1 MSAKEKSRRGRGC
14 RRVLLWMLLVPI
26 MLVVLVVGLLG
37 TGIPQREALQRLF
50 ASQLKADVHVG
61 GVTLRNP
68 LVIHSLALT
77 DQAARLYAPL
87 VRVDS
92 IATQYRWEPD
102 APRHI
107 PSMELDGVQ
116 LSLRGGGSGN
126 NYQFLYDL
134 LTAPANPDLDVAP
147 WIPENVRVNDL
158 WAEIQ
163 YPGYEVRMDN
173 LAAAARL
180 YGLEAGHL
188 SFGAEELAI
197 AWRSELMP
205 GGPQSHVGRLK
216 LELDWKGAD
225 VAVSTEMDFGRLA
238 QLEGQLALSTRDGAP
253 YLDVTVP
260 VAVLDDP
267 LWSAILVEHLPTP
280 IRFDTLSLSDVR
292 LGLHALE
299 SGLRVDAAELDGTV
313 SRVSIGPDAAP
324 YYEGPLQMA
333 LHGSYGDSTSVEGQ
347 LTLEEGLALNGQ
359 VTVADDGVTGTVELP
374 PWPKGVIQALLPEA
388 YRGAFDVLAPLN
400 GLGGTVSVVQA
411 PDLLDVTATL
421 DARFAD
427 DTLEIPLALQLT
439 ATPEGEAL
447 TVDTELTLNKATVKT
462 TVSGMLGSALK
473 TKNTLSDVV
482 VNAWTEGLLGKEM
495 VPGLSGALTGQVDV
509 EVPPEGPLDI
519 DVALTGMGLGY
530 DTLVLPGDGPTTISG
545 RMNYNL
551 ETGHVR
557 GKKLHFAQESV
568 IDLVANDWQMGTDSM
583 KVVAAAE
590 THLSLDAVAT
600 LFELASLYGN
610 ADIAGGIQI
619 DDKAFIL
626 SGFTASSSDLG
637 YTDDWSV
644 PYGSTLTLDG
654 NLAYDYD
661 ARRLSF
667 TPGNARIDEGTML
680 QMEAF
685 HMDMP
690 TDTSPFRMTATP
702 LVLQSDLELLKSFGA
717 ITAVREGRATLS
729 SEKLTFSEGDFG
741 GQTRWD
747 IAAEFLALPDEMAEL
762 NGLVT
767 TGTYN
772 PGNEEDGKGKVAAT
786 SATIYGMPFGAVETG
801 LRLDP
806 TQLYCEGLETTF
818 LGGTVKLD
826 GTLDYRDP
834 AWKTKADLRVARID
848 LKEFTKTFEP
858 PDVVLTGIVGGT
870 VTMTVSTEG
879 LEALDVDMEATEGLT
894 LNRSM
899 VRQILMSQ
907 YVNDAVGNKSVQ
919 KIIEKVIGEDEQ
931 RPFDRAILELGMED
945 GLIVGIARL
954 ESKSL
959 DVTVDISA
967 QPSAI
972 LEAIRSSTE

>member
-14 RRVLLWMLLVPI
+14 RRVLLWTLLVPL
-26 MLVVLVVGLLG
+26 MLVVLTVGLLG
-37 TGIPQREALQRLF
+37 TGIPQRESLQRLL
-50 ASQLKADVHVG
+50 ASQLKAEVQVG
-61 GVTLRNP
+61 SVTLRNP
-68 LVIHSLALT
+68 LVIQSLALT
-77 DQAARLYAPL
+77 DRAAQMYAPL
-87 VRVDS
+87 MRVDA
-92 IATQYRWEPD
+92 IETRYRWERD
-102 APRHI
+102 SPRHI
-107 PSMELDGVQ
+107 ESVALDGVQ
-116 LSLRGGGSGN
+116 VSLRGGPQFN

-134 LTAPANPDLDVAP
+134 LTAPANPDLEVDP
-147 WIPENVRVNDL
+147 WIPEHLQVDDL
-158 WAEIQ
+158 WAEIL

-173 LAAAARL
+173 MAAAARL
-180 YGLEAGHL
+180 YSLEAGHL

-216 LELDWKGAD
+216 LDLDWEGSD
-225 VAVSTEMDFGRLA
+225 VAVATEVDFGRLA
-238 QLEGQLALSTRDGAP
+238 QLEAQVALSTREGAP

-260 VAVLDDP
+260 TAVLDDP

-280 IRFDTLSLSDVR
+280 IRFDTLSLSEVR

-313 SRVSIGPDAAP
+313 SRVSIGPDEAP

-333 LHGSYGDSTSVEGQ
+333 LHGSYGDATSVEGQ

-359 VTVADDGVTGTVELP
+359 ITVADDGLTGTVELP

-388 YRGAFDVLAPLN
+388 YRGTLDVFAPLD
-400 GLGGTVSVVQA
+400 GLGGTATVEQR
-411 PDLLDVTATL
+411 PDMLDVKASL
-421 DARFAD
+421 DARFGEEVMA
-427 DTLEIPLALQLT
+427 IPMALQMAT
-439 ATPEGEAL
+439 TPEGETL
-447 TVDTELTLNKATVKT
+447 EVDTDLTLDKATVKT
-462 TVSGMLGSALK
+462 KVTGILGGALEARS
-473 TKNTLSDVV
+473 TLGDVM
-482 VNAWTEGLLGKEM
+482 VNAWTNRLLGKEM
-495 VPGLSGALTGQVDV
+495 VPGLGGKLTGRVDV
-509 EVPPEGPLDI
+509 TIAPEAPLEI
-519 DVALTGMGLGY
+519 DVELTGTDLAY
-530 DTLVLPGDGPTTISG
+530 DTLVLPGEGPASISG
-545 RMNYNL
+545 RMKYSL
-551 ETGHVR
+551 ESGDVR
-557 GKKLHFAQESV
+557 GNKLHVSQESV
-568 IDLVANDWQMGTDSM
+568 IDLVANDWHMLTDSL

-600 LFELASLYGN
+600 LFELSSLYGN

-619 DDKAFIL
+619 DDKAFRL
-626 SGFTASSSDLG
+626 SGFTASSRDLG

-667 TPGNARIDEGTML
+667 TPGNARIDEGTTL
-680 QMEAF
+680 QMDAF

-690 TDTSPFRMTATP
+690 GETSPFTMTATP
-702 LVLQSDLELLKSFGA
+702 LLLQSDLELLKSYGF
-717 ITAVREGRATLS
+717 ITAVREGKGTLS
-729 SEKLTFSEGDFG
+729 SEALTFSEGNFG

-747 IAAEFLALPDEMAEL
+747 IVAEFLALPDEMAEL
-762 NGLVT
+762 NGLIT
-767 TGTYN
+767 SGTYN
-772 PGNEEDGKGKVAAT
+772 PGNEEDGKGTVAAT
-786 SATIYGMPFGAVETG
+786 SASIYGMPFGAVKTG

-806 TQLYCEGLETTF
+806 TQLHCEALETTF

-834 AWKTKADLRVARID
+834 MWKTSADLRVARID
-848 LKEFTKTFEP
+848 LTEFTKTFEP
-858 PDVVLTGIVGGT
+858 PDVVLTGIVGGN

-919 KIIEKVIGEDEQ
+919 KIIEKVIGDDEQ

-945 GLIVGIARL
+945 GLIVGVARL

-967 QPSAI
+967 QPSAL

>member
-14 RRVLLWMLLVPI
+14 RRVLLWMLLIPL
-26 MLVVLVVGLLG
+26 MMVVLVVGLLG
-37 TGIPQREALQRLF
+37 TGIPQREALQRLL
-50 ASQLKADVHVG
+50 ASQLKADVQVG

-87 VRVDS
+87 ARVDS
-92 IATQYRWEPD
+92 IATQYRWEAD

-107 PSMELDGVQ
+107 SSVELNGVQ
-116 LSLRGGGSGN
+116 VSLRGGGGAN

-147 WIPENVRVNDL
+147 WIPETVRVNDL

-180 YGLEAGHL
+180 YSLEAGHL

-205 GGPQSHVGRLK
+205 GGPQSHVGRLE
-216 LELDWKGAD
+216 LALDWEGSD
-225 VAVSTEMDFGRLA
+225 VAVATEMDFGRLA
-238 QLEGQLALSTRDGAP
+238 QLEGQVALSTRDGAP

-260 VAVLDDP
+260 TAVLDDP

-280 IRFDTLSLSDVR
+280 IRFDTLSLSEVR

-313 SRVSIGPDAAP
+313 SRVSIGPDEAP
-324 YYEGPLQMA
+324 YYEGLLQMA
-333 LHGSYGDSTSVEGQ
+333 LHGSYGDATSVEGQ
-347 LTLEEGLALNGQ
+347 LTIDDGLALKGQ
-359 VTVADDGVTGTVELP
+359 ITVADDGLTGMVELP
-374 PWPKGVIQALLPEA
+374 AWPKGVIQALLPEA
-388 YRGAFDVLAPLN
+388 YRGTLDIFAPLDE
-400 GLGGTVSVVQA
+400 LGGTATVAQG
-411 PDLLDVTATL
+411 PEGLEVTAKL
-421 DARFAD
+421 DARFGGDAM
-427 DTLEIPLALQLT
+427 EIPVALALAT
-439 ATPEGEAL
+439 TPEGEAL
-447 TVDTELTLNKATVKT
+447 TVDTEMTLDKATVKT
-462 TVSGMLGSALK
+462 QVAGTLGGALQ
-473 TKNTLSDVV
+473 TRNTLSGVV
-482 VNAWTEGLLGKEM
+482 VNAWTNALMGKVMVSGLA
-495 VPGLSGALTGQVDV
+495 GALTGRVDV
-509 EVPPEGPLDI
+509 EIPPESPLDI
-519 DVALTGMGLGY
+519 DVELTGKGLGY
-530 DTLVLPGDGPTTISG
+530 DTLVLPGEGPTTISG
-545 RMNYNL
+545 RLHYDL
-551 ETGHVR
+551 DAGDVR
-557 GKKLHFAQESV
+557 GKKLHVAQESV
-568 IDLVANDWQMGTDSM
+568 IDLVATDWHMLTDPM

-600 LFELASLYGN
+600 LFALSDLYGN
-610 ADIAGGIQI
+610 ADIAGGIRI
-619 DDKAFIL
+619 DDKAFTL
-626 SGFTASSSDLG
+626 SGFTASSHDLG

-644 PYGSTLTLDG
+644 PYGSILTLDG

-667 TPGNARIDEGTML
+667 TPGNARIDEGTTL
-680 QMEAF
+680 QIDAF

-690 TDTSPFRMTATP
+690 GETSPFRMTATP
-702 LVLQSDLELLKSFGA
+702 LMVQSDLELAKSYGF
-717 ITAVREGRATLS
+717 ITAVREGKANLF
-729 SEKLTFSEGDFG
+729 SEELTFSEGSFG

-767 TGTYN
+767 SGTYN
-772 PGNEEDGKGKVAAT
+772 PGNEEDGKGTVAA
-786 SATIYGMPFGAVETG
+786 SSLTIYGMPFGAMTTG

-806 TQLYCEGLETTF
+806 TQLHCEALETTF

-834 AWKTKADLRVARID
+834 AWKTTADLRVARID

-870 VTMTVSTEG
+870 VTMTISAEG
-879 LEALDVDMEATEGLT
+879 LEALDANMEATEGLT

-919 KIIEKVIGEDEQ
+919 KIIEKVIGDDEQ

-945 GLIVGIARL
+945 GLIVGVARL

-967 QPSAI
+967 QPSAL